1 MRAGMTTYSE
11 SWATVS
17 LPRCFGGGEVGAELA
32 LGVVTESRRGE
43 SRPLGVASA
52 PSTTGIEDA
61 DLMARFPEWLWSI
74 QPLWM
79 KAYNFGCL
87 SSSSLSKSRRK
98 GWQLWMRQSSQQ
110 AGVSSEVIP
119 LDAER
124 ASDVIA

>member
-1 MRAGMTTYSE
+1 LGDDELARF
-11 SWATVS
+11 
-17 LPRCFGGGEVGAELA
+17 FGGGEVGAELGA
-32 LGVVTESRRGE
+32 GVVVESRRGE

-52 PSTTGIEDA
+52 PSTTGIEEA
-61 DLMARFPEWLWSI
+61 DFMARFPEWLWRI

-110 AGVSSEVIP
+110 VGVSSEVIS

-124 ASDVIA
+124 ASDGVA